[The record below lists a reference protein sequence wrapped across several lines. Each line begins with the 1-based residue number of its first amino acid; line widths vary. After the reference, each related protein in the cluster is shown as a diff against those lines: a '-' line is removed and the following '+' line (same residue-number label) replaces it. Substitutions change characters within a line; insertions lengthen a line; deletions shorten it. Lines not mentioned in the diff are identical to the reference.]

1 MHKSLIAPFFV
12 LIVLFFFS
20 SSFAQTIEENTD
32 RPGMNINNFDLPR
45 NLPTLCRQACQ
56 DDPNCKAWT
65 YVHPGIQGPKAR
77 CWLKSGVPAP
87 VNSPCCVS
95 GVREF
100 KMSPALTPKTANK
113 PGLNPLSPPMQV
125 LFPSKNSSL
134 NTGETVTVKW
144 KMNYQIAENTLKF
157 RIDLLDSKK
166 TLIKE
171 LTNPGGISF
180 PGKLPSYQYDR
191 QIPLNLPNG
200 KYLVKISL
208 LGPQGVNGESG
219 LFDIQ
224 NVPHLAGPK
233 GDKLNKGPLQQ
244 PFQPPPLVNV
254 TDIKLISLNP
264 VFYGK
269 KLAIVEMTVEITT
282 DRPFKL
288 AGFSPNP
295 KDPINYAVLQPKM
308 KLVLRL
314 FPIKTPYDDIELV
327 DFDLAHDNPFFS
339 YPKNMVMNA
348 GKNTVKFTI
357 NVHPSMESKYAD
369 LDGSWWGP
377 LTVRGAYDNKNCLK
391 NVDFRVQAYIYLE
404 NFKKESKGLIPHVDV
419 TGPRDEKEAKTGFYF
434 FKFFDINCK

>member
-1 MHKSLIAPFFV
+1 MHKSSITPFFI
-12 LIVLFFFS
+12 LIVLFFIS
-20 SSFAQTIEENTD
+20 SSLAQTMEENTD
-32 RPGMNINNFDLPR
+32 RPGMNINNFYLPR
-45 NLPTLCRQACQ
+45 NLPTLCMQACK

-100 KMSPALTPKTANK
+100 KMSPALTPKTTDK
-113 PGLNPLSPPMQV
+113 PGLNPLSPPIQV
-125 LFPSKNSSL
+125 LFPLKNSVL
-134 NTGETVTVKW
+134 NTGQIVTIKW
-144 KMNYQIAENTLKF
+144 KSGSKIVTNTAKF

-166 TLIKE
+166 ALIKE

-180 PGKLPSYQYDR
+180 AKNLTIYQYDR

-208 LGPQGVNGESG
+208 ISPQGVNGESG

-244 PFQPPPLVNV
+244 PSQPPPLVKV

-264 VFYGK
+264 VLYGK

-282 DRPFKL
+282 DRQFKL
-288 AGFSPNP
+288 GGFSPNP
-295 KDPINYAVLQPKM
+295 KDPINNAILQPKM

-357 NVHPSMESKYAD
+357 NVHPSMQSGD

-377 LTVRGAYDNKNCLK
+377 LTVRGTYDNKNCTK
-391 NVDFRVQAYIYLE
+391 NIDLRVQAYLYLE
-404 NFKKESKGLIPHVDV
+404 NIKKETKGLIPHVDV
-419 TGPRDEKEAKTGFYF
+419 TKPRDDKEAKTGFFF
-434 FKFFDINCK
+434 FKFFDINCN